1 MKCSK
6 EIQSEE
12 TRREKQR
19 DLNEEKAWRGSKK
32 SAQIRRRFRRKFERR
47 KPPAFIVVKTYL
59 NANAKFTTYFD
70 TYKTYVYSRV
80 DLVAVFKKALDLTV
94 KKRKLVPGDKI
105 RVIVSHPSWAKPFS
119 TKLIT
124 ITNDEQFFYILL
136 KSVLEYVEYKAVPL
150 DEVTIE
156 IQSTKIPRGTGRSI
170 KITSDNSGRK
180 RCIITIKNSDTMCLA
195 RAIVTAH
202 ANINKMKWT
211 ASQLKNGFN
220 DSRKLQG
227 TEASKLHEE
236 AGVPVTDYGNTL
248 EHVEKFA
255 HLGIQINIVD
265 AHYFNEIIYTAN
277 TDADEIIY
285 VYKNKNHYDVIT
297 SMPAFLGKG
306 YYCHTCKKSYT
317 QRDKHRCPLK
327 CLSCFKTEHHT
338 GDKITCD
345 KCKLTFF

>member
-1 MKCSK
+1 MP
-6 EIQSEE
+6 
-12 TRREKQR
+12 
-19 DLNEEKAWRGSKK
+19 W
-32 SAQIRRRFRRKFERR
+32 
-47 KPPAFIVVKTYL
+47 
-59 NANAKFTTYFD
+59 
-70 TYKTYVYSRV
+70 
-80 DLVAVFKKALDLTV
+80 
-94 KKRKLVPGDKI
+94 
-105 RVIVSHPSWAKPFS
+105 
-119 TKLIT
+119 
-124 ITNDEQFFYILL
+124 
-136 KSVLEYVEYKAVPL
+136 

-156 IQSTKIPRGTGRSI
+156 VQSTKIRRGTGRSI

-220 DSRKLQG
+220 DSKKLQG
-227 TEASKLHEE
+227 TEASKLQEE

-248 EHVEKFA
+248 ENVEKFA
-255 HLGIQINIVD
+255 QHLGIQINIVD
-265 AHYFNEIIYTAN
+265 ADYFNEIIYTAN
-277 TDADEIIY
+277 TDAAEIIY

-306 YYCHTCKKSYT
+306 FYCHTCKKSYT

-345 KCKLTFF
+345 KCNRTFVGKNCFDEHLRDRSKSKKRNIVCELVQKCTKCHRTVGDLKKHVCGHATCSNCKSYCDPKTHKYYMLPVETKGGACTRETPCSGPKKRLVFVLQITDN